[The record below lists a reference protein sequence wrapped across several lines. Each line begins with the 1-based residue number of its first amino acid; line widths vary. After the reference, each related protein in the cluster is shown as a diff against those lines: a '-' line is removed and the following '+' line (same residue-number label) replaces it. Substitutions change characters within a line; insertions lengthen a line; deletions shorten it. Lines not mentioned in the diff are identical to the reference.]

1 MWTKNRK
8 RLCKIMKK
16 KAKERKTERKIL
28 HVEEEIRVETVER
41 RQKNQQTQ
49 NKSTVEGQAQ

>member
-1 MWTKNRK
+1 
-8 RLCKIMKK
+8 MKK